1 MSVRERKEIQEV
13 LWEGIGLMTTAIILA
28 AGKSER
34 MGGGVDK
41 AFLSLVDKPVVA
53 WSLLAFERCAD
64 IDRIVL
70 VVRKDQLIAS
80 KAVVKM
86 FGISKLDKI
95 VPGGSKRQESVAEGL
110 AACDLDTRI
119 VVVHDGARP
128 LVTSELVAEVVKAAK
143 KSPAVT
149 AGRPMTDT
157 VKLCEKGT
165 VVTKTVNREKLWT
178 VQTPQAFQ
186 MKELRAAYK
195 AIGSREVTDDCMAVE
210 LNGGSVKIVE
220 NLKPNFKITTVE
232 DLQLAATLLK

>member
-1 MSVRERKEIQEV
+1 
-13 LWEGIGLMTTAIILA
+13 MTTAIILA

-34 MGGGVDK
+34 MGSGVDK
-41 AFLSLVDKPVVA
+41 AFLSLVNKPVVA

-70 VVRKDQLIAS
+70 VVRKDQVLAS
-80 KAVVKM
+80 KAVVRM

-95 VPGGSKRQESVAEGL
+95 VPGGGKRQESVAAGL
-110 AACDLDTRI
+110 AACDLDTRY
-119 VVVHDGARP
+119 VVIHDGARP
-128 LVTSELVAEVVKAAK
+128 MVTSELVSEVVKQAK

-149 AGRPMTDT
+149 VGRPMTDT
-157 VKLCEKGT
+157 VKLCEKGST
-165 VVTKTVNREKLWT
+165 VTKSVDREKLWT

-195 AIGSREVTDDCMAVE
+195 ALKTQEVTDDCMAVE

-232 DLQLAATLLK
+232 DLQLVGMLLK